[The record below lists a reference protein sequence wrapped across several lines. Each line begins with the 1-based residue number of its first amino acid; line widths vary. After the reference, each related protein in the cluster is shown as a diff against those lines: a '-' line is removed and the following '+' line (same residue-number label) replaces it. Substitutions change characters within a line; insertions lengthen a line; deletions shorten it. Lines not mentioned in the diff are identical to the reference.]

1 MAEFSFDYLDAA
13 ENMAKKGEYQSALH
27 YYFLA
32 RNMGEDVNMEI
43 ADVYGA
49 MGILHEAIRYY
60 MRAYAKDN
68 NNEEALNGLIYCYK
82 DIDED
87 ASYYY
92 LERAMSLMAEA
103 DLEEYDEGDLDEMFA
118 PEPLFTVH
126 DRRDKSEILSVA
138 FKKIE
143 NGEMDEARTILQS
156 IDKDSYQYSDALLA
170 IASIEPEADGENTIS
185 LVNKALEADPKNL
198 RGYLFKAAYYS
209 HKKDENNLKKCME
222 DMYALDFKEE
232 DDVYKAA
239 MCLCNYNRYDLAEK
253 YIERKLEFTPYD
265 RIMLILLSA
274 AKYMKGEKQKA
285 LKIAGKVCAIYPD
298 DIETKEFIRR
308 IFSEGSTNLPEEMLK
323 LRSEWIGD
331 IKNLFLED
339 SSDITSPE
347 SIMKI
352 KWLLQND
359 EDVYLQSA
367 VCAFVTGMP
376 EYDGLMNEILIDPFA
391 QPIVKKQILLRR
403 ICDPKTKEVKFVI
416 SNVFRSLKVR
426 HPRVEDN
433 LKFAY
438 YYVFIALAVTELR
451 FESELNSAFK
461 KLSDKYKKCEDEK
474 KRELSVNAL
483 AAILHNLAM
492 GGEIKT
498 SCVYFD
504 CEEADLQKAVNML
517 DLKGV
522 IDVRF

>member
-1 MAEFSFDYLDAA
+1 MAEFSFDYHTAA
-13 ENMAKKGEYQSALH
+13 EKMAKKGEYQSALH
-27 YYFLA
+27 YYFLE

-68 NNEEALNGLIYCYK
+68 SNEDALNGLIYCYK

-92 LERAMSLMAEA
+92 LERAMSLMGEN
-103 DLEEYDEGDLDEMFA
+103 DFEEYDEADLDEMFA
-118 PEPLFTVH
+118 PEPMFTVH
-126 DRRDKSEILSVA
+126 DRRDKSEILNLA
-138 FKKIE
+138 FKRIE
-143 NGEMDEARTILQS
+143 NGNIDEARTLLQT

-170 IASIEPEADGENTIS
+170 IASIEPEADGDVVIG
-185 LVNKALEADPKNL
+185 LVDKALEADPRNL

-209 HKKDENNLKKCME
+209 HKKDEDNLKKCME
-222 DMYALDFKEE
+222 DIYALDFREE
-232 DDVYKAA
+232 EDVYKAA

-274 AKYMKGEKQKA
+274 AQYMKGEKQKA

-308 IFSEGSTNLPEEMLK
+308 IFSEESADLPEEMVK

-331 IKNLFLED
+331 IKKLFLED
-339 SSDITSPE
+339 SGDITSPE
-347 SIMKI
+347 NIMKI
-352 KWLLQND
+352 KWLLQSD
-359 EDVYLQSA
+359 EDIYLQSA

-376 EYDGLMNEILIDPFA
+376 EYDSFMNEILIDPFA

-403 ICDPKTKEVKFVI
+403 ICDPKTKIVKFVI
-416 SNVFRSLKVR
+416 SNVFRSIKVR

-474 KRELSVNAL
+474 KHELSVNVL
-483 AAILHNLAM
+483 ASILHNLAM
-492 GGEIKT
+492 GGNVKT
-498 SCVYFD
+498 SCAYFD
-504 CEEADLQKAVNML
+504 SEEADLQKAVDML
-517 DLKGV
+517 DLRGV
-522 IDVRF
+522 FDVRF